1 MQGYYK
7 RPEDTAKAIDQEG
20 WLRTGD
26 LAIRRENGF
35 FRITGRIKDMLIRGG
50 ENIYPREIE
59 EFLYTHPA
67 IRDVQVV
74 GLPDPKLGEE
84 VSAWIVVVPG
94 SELTVDEVQ
103 DYCRAD
109 LAHYKVPRY
118 VFFVDHYPL
127 TVTGKIRKFKLREIG
142 IERLG
147 LQTAAGTETA

>member
-1 MQGYYK
+1 M
-7 RPEDTAKAIDQEG
+7 
-20 WLRTGD
+20 
-26 LAIRRENGF
+26 
-35 FRITGRIKDMLIRGG
+35 
-50 ENIYPREIE
+50 
-59 EFLYTHPA
+59 
-67 IRDVQVV
+67 
-74 GLPDPKLGEE
+74 
-84 VSAWIVVVPG
+84 VPG